1 MPINHFS
8 AQRFS
13 RLQLLAKQAVE
24 GFITGLHK
32 SPYHGFSVEFAE
44 HRAYNSG
51 ESTRH
56 IDWKLFGRTDKMFV
70 KRYEEETNLRCQIL
84 IDHSG
89 SMFYPQ
95 KKDENSVNKIQFAAQ
110 SAASLIYLMRSQRDA
125 VGLSLIGDGLEW
137 SSPAKSSSVHQ
148 NYLFAQLEKIYDEES
163 GSNKSELTKALHAVA
178 DQSHKRS
185 LIVVFSDFLDSLF
198 KGEED
203 QSKLFEALQHMK
215 YNKHEVILFHISDK
229 HTEVDFELEN
239 RPYTFVDLE
248 TGEKVKVMPNE
259 VKEYYT
265 STRQKRINEI
275 KLKSRQYGI
284 DWIETDI
291 QDGVEKVLDRF
302 IAKRSRLF

>member
-1 MPINHFS
+1 MPINHFK

-56 IDWKLFGRTDKMFV
+56 IDWKLYGRTDKMFV

-95 KKDENSVNKIQFAAQ
+95 RKDDKSVNKLQFAAQ

-125 VGLSLIGDGLEW
+125 VGLSLIGNGLEW

-148 NYLFAQLEKIYDEES
+148 NYLFAQLENIYDEQE
-163 GSNKSELTKALHAVA
+163 GSKSSELTNALHAVA
-178 DQSHKRS
+178 EQAHKRS
-185 LIVVFSDFLDSLF
+185 LIVVFSDFLDSLHP
-198 KGEED
+198 GEED

-215 YNKHEVILFHISDK
+215 YNKHEVILFHLFDK

-259 VKEYYT
+259 VKDYYT
-265 STRQKRINEI
+265 KTRQKRINEI

-291 QDGVEKVLDRF
+291 KEGVEKVLDRF

>member
-1 MPINHFS
+1 MPINHFR

-44 HRAYNSG
+44 HRAYNTG

-95 KKDENSVNKIQFAAQ
+95 KKDDKSVNKLQFAVQ

-125 VGLSLIGDGLEW
+125 VGLSLIGNGLEW

-148 NYLFAQLEKIYDEES
+148 NYLFAQLENIYDEQE
-163 GSNKSELTKALHAVA
+163 GSKSSELTNALHAVA
-178 DQSHKRS
+178 EQAHKRS
-185 LIVVFSDFLDSLF
+185 LIVVFSDFLDSLHR
-198 KGEED
+198 GVED

-215 YNKHEVILFHISDK
+215 YNKHEVILFHLFDK

-265 STRQKRINEI
+265 KTRQKRINEI

-291 QDGVEKVLDRF
+291 EEGVEKVLDRF

>member
-95 KKDENSVNKIQFAAQ
+95 KKDENSVHKIQFAAQ